1 MTLHADALAVLTA
14 WAPPSDAQASLRDRY
29 VEHLASHPDGMAK
42 PCFPAH
48 VTASCLVLSADRSHV
63 LLTLHAKARQWF
75 QFGGH
80 CEASDA
86 TLAAAALREAI
97 EESGLPGLSLLPGP
111 VHLDAHRVDFCH
123 PAGPVDHLDV
133 RYAAITSYDEP
144 VVSDESLDVRWW
156 PVDALPTDEPSMLE
170 LITLTQEATD

>member
-1 MTLHADALAVLTA
+1 VTLHQDAVAVLSG
-14 WAPPSDAQASLRDRY
+14 WAAPSEAQADLRDRY
-29 VEHLASHPDGMAK
+29 LAHLAEHADGLSK

-48 VTASCLVLSADRSHV
+48 LTASCLVLSADRSRV

-80 CEASDA
+80 CEPSDE
-86 TLAAAALREAI
+86 TLAGAALREAT
-97 EESGLPGLSLLPGP
+97 EESGLATLTLLPGP

-123 PAGPVDHLDV
+123 RLAPVDHLDV
-133 RYAAITSYDEP
+133 RFAAITAYDVP

-156 PVDALPTDEPSMLE
+156 PVDRLPTDEPSMRE
-170 LITLTQEATD
+170 LVDLALRLP